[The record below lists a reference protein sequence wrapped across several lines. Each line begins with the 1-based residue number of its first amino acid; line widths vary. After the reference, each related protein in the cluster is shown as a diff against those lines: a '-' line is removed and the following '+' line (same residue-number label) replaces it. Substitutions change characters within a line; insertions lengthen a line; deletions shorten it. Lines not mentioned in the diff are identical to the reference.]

1 MSKHILLCD
10 DEPSIIRAAEIK
22 LTRAGYRVTCVG
34 DGRAALE
41 AIALDKPDLVITDCQ
56 MPRMGG
62 LDLIRN
68 LREQESTRDLPIYM
82 ITAKGFELSVD
93 SLREQWG
100 VLGLI
105 PKPFSPREMLK
116 LIDDL
121 FAVGAV

>member
-22 LTRAGYRVTCVG
+22 LSRAGYRVTCCG
-34 DGRAALE
+34 DGVAALE
-41 AIALDKPDLVITDCQ
+41 AIEREKPDLLITDCQ

-68 LREQESTRDLPIYM
+68 LREREATHDLPIYM

-93 SLREQWG
+93 SLRQQWN

-116 LIDDL
+116 LIDEL